1 MAISIWHTFIFR
13 RFVE

>member
-1 MAISIWHTFIFR
+1 MAILIWHTFIFR